1 MTLRNTLPWIV
12 LMAGALVITYTWA
25 PSSGNR
31 ELIAPEKRIAAS
43 DFKLTDAAGKEVS
56 LSDYKDKVVLL
67 NFWATWC
74 GPCEVEI
81 PWFKEFEQT
90 YKDKGF
96 AVLGVSED
104 EGGWPTVRAYIEAR
118 KMNYRVLLDTDSEK
132 MPSPYKEIA
141 GLPTTYLIDRQGRV
155 AITHTGLVSKSTY
168 ESGIQQLLQQ

>member
-12 LMAGALVITYTWA
+12 LMAGALVITYEFA
-25 PSSGNR
+25 PTTGNK
-31 ELIAPEKRIAAS
+31 ELIAPEKRAAAA
-43 DFKLTDAAGKEVS
+43 DFKLTDSAGQEVS

-104 EGGWPTVRAYIEAR
+104 EGGWPTR
-118 KMNYRVLLDTDSEK
+118 SE
-132 MPSPYKEIA
+132 E
-141 GLPTTYLIDRQGRV
+141 
-155 AITHTGLVSKSTY
+155 HTS
-168 ESGIQQLLQQ
+168 ELQPH